1 MATLFWKLSDRE
13 TRLEQNITHILKA
26 KPSLATLFENVTSD
40 KSTHFLNLFFPS
52 IPDPI
57 TFYVANLSLQDKSAQ
72 RINLAIRIPHHSV
85 LSAYLDEHSSLVV
98 IGYWGTRSSTP
109 YFIPESV
116 IISHNNEQPTNYEHE
131 LECNF
136 QLLMEGEYP
145 PRDIQN
151 VLTSQLV
158 EELPKISVLANERL
172 EEWRKFLGF
181 KKELIRQKSVGLR
194 YLTINYDEQKHIF
207 KLLAIADSQQDFEIV
222 RRALARKDLQLFD
235 LKTSTDPWN
244 FELPSLEDNRQN
256 KQKVKFELGQFKRG
270 KSAFNLLNPDEVK
283 KIFQHIDL
291 KEAPFDAPIF
301 AWLNIEP
308 TEDWKNKV
316 TNLAP
321 DQSDEDAIKQ
331 YKEDIKEML
340 DAVPSTGFVSFA
352 LIGDWSLVDRQ
363 DRILRNLK
371 QNENCYAPYLSSYLF
386 DITQAQLPNSL
397 YELSEWFNPSLNEAQ
412 KRAVKKM
419 LLAPDLCLIQGP
431 PGTGKTTVIAEAILQ
446 LVKQGKTI
454 LLSSQSH
461 DAIDN
466 ALSRITNHPSLRAI
480 RLAKQGRGRDKIT
493 DEGKLFSGEQ
503 ALARHYEALSH
514 DINARFLMPLQQQQE
529 QIDALK
535 IWLNQSE
542 FLQLDAQK
550 IEQERLSIKEQGIEK
565 RQQQQQANNTFQ
577 QQQLEYQAHQQQL
590 AELQQ
595 LQDLLSGQSVTPQGL
610 HLPDM
615 MKNIADRLFEL
626 DSYQVKLP
634 FQLSDFRFY
643 PESQAQILMA
653 LLDVWQKIYRSFEVM
668 EQDITRLKQAGQGGL
683 TSIET
688 QLKVQQLQQE
698 IEQLANQMDLD
709 DREEISNLWRQKR
722 REVTQLKQQSGGLT
736 HECYQLFKDKDQ
748 FLNIVHAQS
757 TATLLTERLEQFKYF
772 EQCLNGQITE
782 VNQNLTTQMQ
792 EFELNKPDDASIKQ
806 IEHEIQALLDQYK
819 TIQLK
824 SQKQKNVVQQ
834 HLQKQNFQ
842 NIDLSESIKSTQNHI
857 SYLQQQYQDTK
868 AQNQNWHGLFEDWV
882 QSLNNPQQ
890 PKLDWE
896 LISQEYTQNCN
907 LVAISCNEN
916 PRTLQDAGIDGFDV
930 VIIDEVSKATPIELL
945 MPLMRAR
952 KAILVGD
959 HRQLPPMFQ
968 EGQDATETFEDLVD
982 AEDENQDRSSLLTKD
997 NFNRY
1002 EKLVTA
1008 SLFKE
1013 LFEKAPEELRER
1025 LTTQFRMHPNIM
1037 KMINYFYD
1045 NQLTCGNPDEPR
1057 EHQIILKS
1065 KLNTLVDA
1073 NKHLLWVDT
1082 SNDDKGVAYK
1092 DNESTNI
1099 IEAKLIAKTLV
1110 NINAQM
1116 KKHGYHSKNKQKVGV
1131 VSFYQ
1136 SQCRTIRD
1144 EIRKE
1149 NGGKL
1154 DFEAIHVEINTVIRY
1169 QGKEKPIIL
1178 ISLVRND
1185 GKPKDHKR
1193 SSRANIA
1200 RFEFIN
1206 VAMSRAQNLLMVF
1219 GARNMLE
1226 LRDVNLPN
1234 MDQPGTSKRKIYQDI
1249 FNRLD
1254 REGQVCSAREFMQAN
1269 LDIKPQMA

>member
-26 KPSLATLFENVTSD
+26 KPSLEPLFENVASD
-40 KSTHFLNLFFPS
+40 ISTHFLNIFFPS
-52 IPDPI
+52 MP
-57 TFYVANLSLQDKSAQ
+57 TVCYVANLSLQDKSAQ
-72 RINLAIRIPHHSV
+72 RINLAIRIPQHPAF
-85 LSAYLDEHSSLVV
+85 SAYLDEHSSLVV

-109 YFIPESV
+109 YLIPESV
-116 IISHNNEQPTNYEHE
+116 IISHNSEHPTNYEHE
-131 LECNF
+131 LECEYQF
-136 QLLMEGEYP
+136 LGEGEYP
-145 PRDIQN
+145 SRGIQN
-151 VLTSQLV
+151 VLTPQLV

-207 KLLAIADSQQDFEIV
+207 KLLAIANSQQDFELV

-235 LKTSTDPWN
+235 LNTSTDPWK
-244 FELPSLEDNRQN
+244 FELPSLEDKRQN

-270 KSAFNLLNPDEVK
+270 KNAFSLLNPDEVK
-283 KIFQHIDL
+283 NVFQHIDL
-291 KEAPFDAPIF
+291 KDIPFSAPVF

-316 TNLAP
+316 TNLVP
-321 DQSDEDAIKQ
+321 DQSDEEAILQ
-331 YKEDIKEML
+331 YREDIKEML
-340 DAVPSTGFVSFA
+340 ETVPSTGFVSFA

-386 DITQAQLPNSL
+386 DITQAQLPNL
-397 YELSEWFNPSLNEAQ
+397 LPEIKEWFNSNLNNAQ
-412 KRAVKKM
+412 KRAVQKM
-419 LLAPDLCLIQGP
+419 LAAPDLCLIQGP

-466 ALSRITNHPSLRAI
+466 ALSRITNHPSLRAV

-493 DEGKLFSGEQ
+493 EEGKLFSGEQ

-514 DINARFLMPLQQQQE
+514 DIQVRFLTPLQQQE
-529 QIDALK
+529 AQIDALK
-535 IWLNQSE
+535 TWLNQAE

-550 IEQERLSIKEQGIEK
+550 LEQQRQSIKQQGIEK
-565 RQQQQQANNTFQ
+565 RQQQQQAQKAFQ
-577 QQQLEYQAHQQQL
+577 QQQLEYQVHEQRL
-590 AELQQ
+590 VELQQ
-595 LQDLLSGQSVTPQGL
+595 LQDLLSGQSIAPQGL
-610 HLPDM
+610 VLSDM

-634 FQLSDFRFY
+634 FQIADFRFY

-653 LLDVWQKIYRSFEVM
+653 LLDVWQNIHSSFEVM
-668 EQDITRLKQAGQGGL
+668 EQDITRLQQAGQGGL

-709 DREEISNLWRQKR
+709 DSEEVSNLWRLKR
-722 REVTQLKQQSGGLT
+722 REVNQLKQQSGGLT
-736 HECYQLFKDKDQ
+736 HECYQLFKDRDQ
-748 FLNIVHAQS
+748 FLNIKNAQS
-757 TATLLTERLEQFKYF
+757 TAMLLAERLEKFKQFG
-772 EQCLNGQITE
+772 QCLNGQITE
-782 VNQNLTTQMQ
+782 ASQSLTAQMQ
-792 EFELNKPDDASIKQ
+792 AFEINVPDNAPIKQ
-806 IEHEIQALLDQYK
+806 IEREIQNLLDQYK
-819 TIQLK
+819 TTEIQL
-824 SQKQKNVVQQ
+824 QKQQDAEQQ
-834 HLQKQNFQ
+834 HLQQQNFQ
-842 NIDLSESIKSTQNHI
+842 NTCLSESIKSTQNHI
-857 SYLQQQYQDTK
+857 SYLQQQYQDSK

-890 PKLDWE
+890 SKLDWE
-896 LISQEYTQNCN
+896 LMSQEYTQNCN

-916 PRTLQDAGIDGFDV
+916 SRTLQDAGIDGFDV

-968 EGQDATETFEDLVD
+968 EGQDATETFEDLVEV
-982 AEDENQDRSSLLTKD
+982 EDENQDRSNLLTKD
-997 NFNRY
+997 NFKRY

-1013 LFEKAPEELRER
+1013 LFEKAPNVLRER
-1025 LTTQFRMHPNIM
+1025 LTTQFRMHPSIM

-1045 NQLTCGNPDEPR
+1045 GQLTCGNPDAQR
-1057 EHQIILKS
+1057 EHQVVLKS

-1082 SNDDKGVAYK
+1082 SNDEKGVSYR
-1092 DNESTNI
+1092 DDESSNLT
-1099 IEAKLIAKTLV
+1099 EAKLIAKTLI
-1110 NINAQM
+1110 NINLQM
-1116 KKHGYHSKNKQKVGV
+1116 KQQGYHSKNKQKVGV

-1144 EIRKE
+1144 EIRKA

-1154 DFEAIHVEINTVIRY
+1154 DFDAIHVEINTVIRY

-1185 GKPKDHKR
+1185 GKPKEYRR

-1234 MDQPGTSKRKIYQDI
+1234 MDKPGTSKRKIYQDI

-1254 REGQVCSAREFMQAN
+1254 REGQVCTAREFIQACE
-1269 LDIKPQMA
+1269 ISKPQVA

>member
-13 TRLEQNITHILKA
+13 TRLEQNITHILKS
-26 KPSLATLFENVTSD
+26 KPSLIPLFENITTD

-52 IPDPI
+52 MP
-57 TFYVANLSLQDKSAQ
+57 TVCYVANLSLQDKSAQ
-72 RINLAIRIPHHSV
+72 RINLAIRIPQHPA
-85 LSAYLDEHSSLVV
+85 LSACLDEHSSLVV

-116 IISHNNEQPTNYEHE
+116 IISHNSEQPTNYEHE
-131 LECNF
+131 LECEY
-136 QLLMEGEYP
+136 QLLEEGEYP
-145 PRDIQN
+145 PRGIQN
-151 VLTSQLV
+151 VLTPQLV

-181 KKELIRQKSVGLR
+181 KKELIRQKTVGLR

-207 KLLAIADSQQDFEIV
+207 KLLAIGNSQQDFEVV

-235 LKTSTDPWN
+235 LNTSTDPWK
-244 FELPSLEDNRQN
+244 FELPSVEDNRQN
-256 KQKVKFELGQFKRG
+256 KQKVKFELGQFESG
-270 KSAFNLLNPDEVK
+270 KNAFSLLKPDEVK
-283 KIFQHIDL
+283 KVFQHIDL
-291 KEAPFDAPIF
+291 KEIPFSAPVF

-316 TNLAP
+316 INLAP

-331 YKEDIKEML
+331 YTEDIKEML
-340 DAVPSTGFVSFA
+340 EAVPSTGFVSFS

-386 DITQAQLPNSL
+386 DITQAQVPNVIP
-397 YELSEWFNPSLNEAQ
+397 EINEWFNSSLNEAQ
-412 KRAVKKM
+412 KRAVQKM
-419 LLAPDLCLIQGP
+419 FAAPDLCLIQGP

-480 RLAKQGRGRDKIT
+480 RLAKQGRGRAKIT

-514 DINARFLMPLQQQQE
+514 DINVRFLMPLQQHQE
-529 QIDALK
+529 KIDELK
-535 IWLNQSE
+535 TWLNQAE

-550 IEQERLSIKEQGIEK
+550 LEQERQSIKKQGNEK
-565 RQQQQQANNTFQ
+565 RQQQQQAQKAFQ

-595 LQDLLSGQSVTPQGL
+595 LQDLLSGQGVAPQGL
-610 HLPDM
+610 LLPDM

-626 DSYQVKLP
+626 DSYQIKLP
-634 FQLSDFRFY
+634 FQISDFRFY

-653 LLDVWQKIYRSFEVM
+653 LLDIWQKIHSSFEVM
-668 EQDITRLKQAGQGGL
+668 EQDITRLQQAGQGGL

-698 IEQLANQMDLD
+698 IEQLTNQMDVD
-709 DREEISNLWRQKR
+709 DSEEISNLWRQKR
-722 REVTQLKQQSGGLT
+722 REVNQLKQQSGGLT
-736 HECYQLFKDKDQ
+736 HECYKLFKDRDQ
-748 FLNIVHAQS
+748 FFNITHAQS
-757 TATLLTERLEQFKYF
+757 TATLLTERLEQFKQF
-772 EQCLNGQITE
+772 EQYLNGQVAE
-782 VNQNLTTQMQ
+782 VSQSLTVQMQ
-792 EFELNKPDDASIKQ
+792 AFEINVPDDAPIKQ
-806 IEHEIQALLDQYK
+806 IEHEVQNLLDQYK
-819 TIQLK
+819 TIELK
-824 SQKQKNVVQQ
+824 SKKQQHAELQ
-834 HLQKQNFQ
+834 HLQQQNFQ
-842 NIDLSESIKSTQNHI
+842 NIRLSESIKSTQNHI

-868 AQNQNWHGLFEDWV
+868 AQNQNWHGLFQDWV

-896 LISQEYTQNCN
+896 LMGQEYTQNCN

-968 EGQDATETFEDLVD
+968 EGQDAAETFEDLVE

-997 NFNRY
+997 NFTRY

-1013 LFEKAPEELRER
+1013 LFEKAPEVLRER
-1025 LTTQFRMHPNIM
+1025 LTTQFRMHPSIM

-1045 NQLTCGNPDEPR
+1045 GQLTCGNPDAPR
-1057 EHQIILKS
+1057 EHQIVLKS

-1082 SNDDKGVAYK
+1082 SKDENGVAYK
-1092 DNESTNI
+1092 DHESTNVT
-1099 IEAKLIAKTLV
+1099 EAKLIAKTLV

-1116 KKHGYHSKNKQKVGV
+1116 KQQGYNRQNQQKVGV

-1136 SQCRTIRD
+1136 SQCRTIRN

-1226 LRDVNLPN
+1226 LREVNLPN
-1234 MDQPGTSKRKIYQDI
+1234 MDESGTSKRRIYQDI

-1254 REGQVCSAREFMQAN
+1254 REGQVCSAREFLQAC
-1269 LDIKPQMA
+1269 

>member
-13 TRLEQNITHILKA
+13 TRLEQNITHILKS
-26 KPSLATLFENVTSD
+26 KPSLIPLFENITTD

-52 IPDPI
+52 MP
-57 TFYVANLSLQDKSAQ
+57 TVCYVANLSLQDKSAQ
-72 RINLAIRIPHHSV
+72 RINLAIRIPQHPA
-85 LSAYLDEHSSLVV
+85 LSACLDEHSSLVV

-116 IISHNNEQPTNYEHE
+116 IISHNSEQPTNYEHE
-131 LECNF
+131 LECEY
-136 QLLMEGEYP
+136 QLLEEGEYP
-145 PRDIQN
+145 PRGIQN
-151 VLTSQLV
+151 VLTPQLV

-181 KKELIRQKSVGLR
+181 KKELIRQKTVGLR

-207 KLLAIADSQQDFEIV
+207 KLLAIGNSQQDFEVV

-235 LKTSTDPWN
+235 LNTSTDPWK
-244 FELPSLEDNRQN
+244 FELPSVEDNRQN
-256 KQKVKFELGQFKRG
+256 KQKVKFELGQFESG
-270 KSAFNLLNPDEVK
+270 KNAFSLLKPDEVK
-283 KIFQHIDL
+283 KVFQHIDL
-291 KEAPFDAPIF
+291 KEIPFSAPVF

-316 TNLAP
+316 INLAP

-331 YKEDIKEML
+331 YTEDIKEML
-340 DAVPSTGFVSFA
+340 EAVPSTGFVSFS

-386 DITQAQLPNSL
+386 DITQAQVPNVIP
-397 YELSEWFNPSLNEAQ
+397 EINEWFNSSLNEAQ
-412 KRAVKKM
+412 KRAVQKM
-419 LLAPDLCLIQGP
+419 FAAPDLCLIQGP

-480 RLAKQGRGRDKIT
+480 RLAKQGRGRAKIT

-514 DINARFLMPLQQQQE
+514 DINVRFLMPLQQHQE
-529 QIDALK
+529 KIDELK
-535 IWLNQSE
+535 TWLNQAE

-550 IEQERLSIKEQGIEK
+550 LEQERQSIKQQGNEK
-565 RQQQQQANNTFQ
+565 RQQQQQAQKAFQ

-595 LQDLLSGQSVTPQGL
+595 LQDLLSGQGVAPQGL
-610 HLPDM
+610 LLPDM

-626 DSYQVKLP
+626 DSYQIKLP
-634 FQLSDFRFY
+634 FQISDFRFY

-653 LLDVWQKIYRSFEVM
+653 LLDIWQKIHSSFEVM
-668 EQDITRLKQAGQGGL
+668 EQDITRLQQAGQGGL

-698 IEQLANQMDLD
+698 IEQLTNQMDVD
-709 DREEISNLWRQKR
+709 DSEEISNLWRQKR
-722 REVTQLKQQSGGLT
+722 REVNQLKQQSGGLT
-736 HECYQLFKDKDQ
+736 HECYKLFKDRDQ
-748 FLNIVHAQS
+748 FFNITHAQS
-757 TATLLTERLEQFKYF
+757 TATLLTERLEQFKQF
-772 EQCLNGQITE
+772 EQYLNGQVAE
-782 VNQNLTTQMQ
+782 VSQSLTVQMQ
-792 EFELNKPDDASIKQ
+792 AFEINVPDDAPIKQ
-806 IEHEIQALLDQYK
+806 IEHEVQNLLDQYK
-819 TIQLK
+819 TIELK
-824 SQKQKNVVQQ
+824 SKKQQHAELQ
-834 HLQKQNFQ
+834 HLQQQNFQ
-842 NIDLSESIKSTQNHI
+842 NIRLSESIKSTQNHI

-868 AQNQNWHGLFEDWV
+868 AQNQNWHGLFQDWV

-896 LISQEYTQNCN
+896 LMGQEYTQNCN

-968 EGQDATETFEDLVD
+968 EGQDAAETFEDLVE

-997 NFNRY
+997 NFTRY

-1013 LFEKAPEELRER
+1013 LFEKAPEVLRER
-1025 LTTQFRMHPNIM
+1025 LTTQFRMHPSIM

-1045 NQLTCGNPDEPR
+1045 GQLTCGNPDAPR
-1057 EHQIILKS
+1057 EHQIVLKS

-1082 SNDDKGVAYK
+1082 SKDENGVAYK
-1092 DNESTNI
+1092 DHESTNVT
-1099 IEAKLIAKTLV
+1099 EAKLIAKTLV

-1116 KKHGYHSKNKQKVGV
+1116 KQQGYNRQNQQKVGV

-1136 SQCRTIRD
+1136 SQCRTIRN

-1154 DFEAIHVEINTVIRY
+1154 DFEAIQVEINTVIRY

-1226 LRDVNLPN
+1226 LREVNLPN
-1234 MDQPGTSKRKIYQDI
+1234 MDESGTSKRRIYQDI

-1254 REGQVCSAREFMQAN
+1254 REGQVCSAREFLQAC
-1269 LDIKPQMA
+1269 